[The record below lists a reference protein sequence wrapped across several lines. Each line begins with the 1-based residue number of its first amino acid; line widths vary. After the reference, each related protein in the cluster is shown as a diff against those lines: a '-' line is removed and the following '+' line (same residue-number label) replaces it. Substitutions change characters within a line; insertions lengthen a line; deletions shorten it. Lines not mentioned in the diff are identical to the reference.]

1 MNKNRKYDP
10 VLLKRA
16 DIEKLIDQYKQMQ
29 KELMETFNAAKE
41 LDARD
46 ASEEEF
52 KNLESPLDYAF
63 KTGMCCMLE
72 RILID
77 VANIKASD
85 LNGD

>member
-1 MNKNRKYDP
+1 MNQNRKYDP
-10 VLLKRA
+10 IILKRVQ
-16 DIEKLIDQYKQMQ
+16 IEKLVEQYKQMQ

-41 LDARD
+41 LDAKD

-52 KNLESPLDYAF
+52 KKLESPLDHAF

-77 VANIKASD
+77 VANLKASD
-85 LNGD
+85 LKDD

>member
-10 VLLKRA
+10 VLLKRS
-16 DIEKLIDQYKQMQ
+16 DIKKLIDQYKQMQ

-46 ASEEEF
+46 APEEEF
-52 KNLESPLDYAF
+52 MKLESPLDHAF
-63 KTGMCCMLE
+63 KTGMCYMLE

-77 VANIKASD
+77 IANIKASD
-85 LNGD
+85 LKGD

>member
-10 VLLKRA
+10 VIWKRA
-16 DIEKLIDQYKQMQ
+16 TIEKYVDQYKQMQ
-29 KELMETFNAAKE
+29 KELMETFDAAKE

-52 KNLESPLDYAF
+52 QNLESPLDHAF

-85 LNGD
+85 LKDD